1 MARKYQ
7 MCALA
12 YACQAFISFRDHDYY
27 VRFEIL
33 VYIFGD
39 IADVSRNTQDSLFCV
54 KENGLMAYGMS
65 RSGYDFEPGQYISIS
80 VKKLPAEIVDRSLV
94 KRGPVIERSHRD

>member
-39 IADVSRNTQDSLFCV
+39 IADVSQKRT
-54 KENGLMAYGMS
+54 GL
-65 RSGYDFEPGQYISIS
+65 
-80 VKKLPAEIVDRSLV
+80 LV
-94 KRGPVIERSHRD
+94 LCQRERTDGLWYVPEWL

>member
-27 VRFEIL
+27 VRFEIF

-39 IADVSRNTQDSLFCV
+39 IADVCLPKRT
-54 KENGLMAYGMS
+54 GLLA
-65 RSGYDFEPGQYISIS
+65 
-80 VKKLPAEIVDRSLV
+80 LC
-94 KRGPVIERSHRD
+94 